1 MKWYFSKEVGAVS
14 GFTMKWYFSKAPSAQ
29 RSTARTCAG
38 HGRRNGSLRRV
49 DTVLGLATIWRGFSA
64 WHNQY

>member
-1 MKWYFSKEVGAVS
+1 MDTVCTELAL
-14 GFTMKWYFSKAPSAQ
+14 TPPPTNAQ
-29 RSTARTCAG
+29 RGLARARAG
-38 HGRRNGSLRRV
+38 HGRFNGSPRRA

>member
-1 MKWYFSKEVGAVS
+1 MDTVCTELAL
-14 GFTMKWYFSKAPSAQ
+14 TPPPPSAQ